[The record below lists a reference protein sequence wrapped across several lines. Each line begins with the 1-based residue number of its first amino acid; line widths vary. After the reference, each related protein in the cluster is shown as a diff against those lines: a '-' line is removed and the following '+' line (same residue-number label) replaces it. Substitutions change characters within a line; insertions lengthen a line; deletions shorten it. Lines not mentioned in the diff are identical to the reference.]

1 MSDQL
6 TQTLNRLKEILIDQ
20 TAGTEAAQQSAALYH
35 EIERAVQ
42 ESVEQAQAREI
53 EARLEQ
59 ARDLSMFWG
68 REAHREPDPAPAP
81 AQVSD
86 HDT

>member
-1 MSDQL
+1 MSDRL
-6 TQTLNRLKEILIDQ
+6 TQTLDRLKEILVDQ

-42 ESVEQAQAREI
+42 ESVEQTQAQEI
-53 EARLEQ
+53 LDRIKA
-59 ARDLSMFWG
+59 ARDLNMFAA
-68 REAHREPDPAPAP
+68 REAQREPDPAPA
-81 AQVSD
+81 QVSY

>member
-42 ESVEQAQAREI
+42 ESVEQAQAQEI

-59 ARDLSMFWG
+59 ARDLNMFAA
-68 REAHREPDPAPAP
+68 REAQREPDPAP

>member
-6 TQTLNRLKEILIDQ
+6 TQTLSRLKEILIDQ
-20 TAGTEAAQQSAALYH
+20 TAGTGAAQQSADLYH

-42 ESVEQAQAREI
+42 ESVEHAQAQEI

-59 ARDLSMFWG
+59 ARDLNMFAA
-68 REAHREPDPAPAP
+68 REAQREPDPAP

>member
-1 MSDQL
+1 MSNL
-6 TQTLNRLKEILIDQ
+6 TDTLSRLKEILIDQ

-42 ESVEQAQAREI
+42 ESVEQAQAQAQEI

-59 ARDLSMFWG
+59 ARDLNMFAA
-68 REAHREPDPAPAP
+68 REAQREPDPAPAQ
-81 AQVSD
+81 AGD
-86 HDT
+86 GEL

>member
-1 MSDQL
+1 MSNL
-6 TQTLNRLKEILIDQ
+6 TDTLSRLKEILVDQ
-20 TAGTEAAQQSAALYH
+20 TAGTEAAQQSAELYH
-35 EIERAVQ
+35 EIERAMQ
-42 ESVEQAQAREI
+42 ESVEHAQAQEI
-53 EARLEQ
+53 EARLEMT
-59 ARDLSMFWG
+59 RDLSMLWG

>member
-1 MSDQL
+1 MSDRL
-6 TQTLNRLKEILIDQ
+6 TQTLSRLREILIDQ
-20 TAGTEAAQQSAALYH
+20 TTDTEAAQQSAALYH

-42 ESVEQAQAREI
+42 ESVEQAQAQEI

-59 ARDLSMFWG
+59 ARDLNMFAA

-81 AQVSD
+81 AQVSEEK
-86 HDT
+86 